1 MSVEG
6 ITSKPSAPPNRP
18 KAAGESRADTAGNAA
33 DAGAPVPD
41 ASPVAGDPVTA
52 EEDMGGIDPK
62 VAALVR
68 NDLTAQDALALAAGL
83 TEALAGAG
91 GAIANA
97 NPGTMADRTSA

>member
-6 ITSKPSAPPNRP
+6 ITSKPSAPLNRP
-18 KAAGESRADTAGNAA
+18 KAGAESRAGTAANAA
-33 DAGAPVPD
+33 DPGAQAPD
-41 ASPVAGDPVTA
+41 AFAVAGDPVTA

-83 TEALAGAG
+83 TEALASAG